1 MSDPKPDLGTFE
13 GHPVL
18 STAIELPSLAGGL
31 RQAVDVNGGA
41 PIHKGE
47 TGYVL
52 VKFEGAKTRFDPVA
66 NTDGYQRVDVPK
78 VESVALVEGEAVEK
92 LMADHVAAVAARVAE
107 EQRKKDE
114 EAGTQRIPG
123 TAPYPEDGDDG
134 STIGGGGDPADA
146 DGDGEPWPDD
156 PDHVP
161 GPSDPPEQA

>member
-31 RQAVDVNGGA
+31 RQAVDVAGGA

-92 LMADHVAAVAARVAE
+92 LMADHEEAVEKRRAE
-107 EQRKKDE
+107 EQRRKDE
-114 EAGTQRIPG
+114 EQGTPRIPG
-123 TAPYPEDGDDG
+123 TEPYPTDADGDGDQ
-134 STIGGGGDPADA
+134 IDGGGDPADPDA
-146 DGDGEPWPDD
+146 EPWPDD
-156 PDHVP
+156 PDVVP
-161 GPSDPPEQA
+161 GPEQA